1 MVRKEAK
8 VFVARNGVFLEKE
21 FLLKDE
27 TSRNQVQLEEVQETL
42 ENGSI
47 PTDIQQDES
56 SVEHPVETPLA
67 PRRSQRAH
75 RAPDRYMFLTMGR
88 HDVLLLDNDE
98 PKTYKEAVMRPDSEK
113 WLEAMRSELKSMAD
127 NQVWNLVEPLDEVQ
141 PIECKWIFKKK
152 RR

>member
-1 MVRKEAK
+1 M
-8 VFVARNGVFLEKE
+8 FIARNGVFLEKE

-42 ENGSI
+42 ENGSD
-47 PTDIQQDES
+47 PTAFQQDES
-56 SVEHPVETPLA
+56 SVEHSVETPLA

-98 PKTYKEAVMRPDSEK
+98 PKTYKEAVMGSDSKK

-127 NQVWNLVEPLDEVQ
+127 NQVWNLIEPLDEVR
-141 PIECKWIFKKK
+141 PI
-152 RR
+152 